1 MTHDG
6 DLSRAALPAL
16 LTASDA
22 VAAGGARFQRGP
34 TRCMISRVSA
44 VEVATGTPVL
54 GGAWPFRIVRLRLP
68 LCDTRTARRPARAA
82 RRSLRPSRSA
92 RTPPDKL

>member
-1 MTHDG
+1 MTHDH
-6 DLSRAALPAL
+6 DLSRAALPAV

-44 VEVATGTPVL
+44 VV
-54 GGAWPFRIVRLRLP
+54 
-68 LCDTRTARRPARAA
+68 
-82 RRSLRPSRSA
+82 RSLRVSNPPATRGLFVSFDFALRELEHALMGQSKQASGIARSSSVA
-92 RTPPDKL
+92 GS